1 MKIIRSIESEWI
13 KQRNSTTFWLILA
26 GGLFMPLVLG
36 SMHMLFIRKLGRTY
50 FAPDFWLR
58 WYLDG
63 WELMARLLL
72 PMVII
77 LSASLTAQLE
87 YRNNTWKQLHTTPQG
102 LSTIFMAK
110 LLVVLC
116 FILQMLVVFMIAMF
130 IAGSLP
136 IWFYGHIP
144 QPNEVFPWQKLLSIG
159 LTFYVL
165 ALPMIAL
172 QYLFSLYFKNYII
185 PLILGIFIL
194 GVSITALPWK
204 YAYLLPYNYGA
215 IYIKQLFSKNHIQN
229 SEMLNLYLA
238 LGYFILFVFLA
249 FSLYRTKK
257 EKG

>member
-1 MKIIRSIESEWI
+1 MKIIQSIKSEWI
-13 KQRNSTTFWLILA
+13 KQRNSTTFWLVLA

-36 SMHMLFIRKLGRTY
+36 TMHMVFIRKLGRTY

-58 WYLDG
+58 WFIDG

-77 LSASLTAQLE
+77 LTASLAAQLE
-87 YRNNTWKQLHTTPQG
+87 YRNNTWKQLHTTPQH
-102 LSTIFMAK
+102 LATIFMAK
-110 LLVVLC
+110 LLVVLF
-116 FILQMLVVFMIAMF
+116 FILQMLVIFMIAMF
-130 IAGSLP
+130 VAGSLP
-136 IWFYGHIP
+136 IWFYGHIT
-144 QPNEVFPWQKLLSIG
+144 QPNEIFPWQKLLSIG
-159 LTFYVL
+159 FTFYVL

-172 QYLFSLYFKNYII
+172 QYLFSLYFKNYIV
-185 PLILGIFIL
+185 PLILGVLIL

-215 IYIKQLFSKNHIQN
+215 IYIKQLFSKNHIQS
-229 SEMLNLYLA
+229 SEMQNFYFA

-249 FSLYRTKK
+249 YSLYLTKK